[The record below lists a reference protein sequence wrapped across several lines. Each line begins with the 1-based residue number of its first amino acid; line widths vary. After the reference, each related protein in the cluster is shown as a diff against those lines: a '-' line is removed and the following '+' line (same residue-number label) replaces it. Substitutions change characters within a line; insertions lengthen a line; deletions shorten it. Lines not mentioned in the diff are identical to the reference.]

1 MDILE
6 QFLHSI
12 AYKFPKGY
20 PDVNNKQDML
30 LIERELFKHNIDLRE
45 GTKAANTRKAIDS
58 IVNSKEGKEAGLAK
72 MKDTYRIGNINKID
86 KDKFLEILNSVFNS
100 PKIKVYAPKE
110 GPNDSSKYNMFEF
123 AGFDLFLELLLKRFD
138 L

>member
-20 PDVNNKQDML
+20 PDINNKQDML

-45 GTKAANTRKAIDS
+45 GTKASNTRKAIDS
-58 IVNSKEGKEAGLAK
+58 K
-72 MKDTYRIGNINKID
+72 IGRAH
-86 KDKFLEILNSVFNS
+86 V
-100 PKIKVYAPKE
+100 
-110 GPNDSSKYNMFEF
+110 
-123 AGFDLFLELLLKRFD
+123 
-138 L
+138 